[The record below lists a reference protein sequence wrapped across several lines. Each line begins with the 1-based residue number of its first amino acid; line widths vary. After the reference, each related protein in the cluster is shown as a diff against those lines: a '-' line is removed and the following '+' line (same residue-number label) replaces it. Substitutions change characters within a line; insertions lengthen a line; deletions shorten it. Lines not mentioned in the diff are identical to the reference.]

1 MLMMFSAIAS
11 VHAMPPI
18 TDKLNLK
25 VATIEGGN
33 PETVDPAWAY
43 DTASGEVIFNVYDT
57 LITFDGEH
65 MDTYLPS
72 LATNW
77 TIENITGA
85 VSPEGIPWYFRYT
98 FQLRGYRSC
107 TTVQAGDRDLGFAL
121 VPFAAN
127 EKHTENIAPNNV
139 YDNGEYVYRD
149 VDNNNVVSVNDI
161 RLTNVRRGDGTTYR
175 AGTTVQAGDRDLG
188 FALVPFAANEKHTE
202 NKVANGVY
210 DPGEFIYRDVDNN
223 NVVSVTDHRL
233 TFVSWIQF
241 HNGGL
246 FYVED
251 VEYSFERE
259 MVQDRD
265 SGPQWMLYEPLLN
278 TWGAYGLEDYGINM
292 STTEG
297 IQTAGKMIDHSVESD
312 PLEGEVWFNLAFP
325 GAYPPFM
332 QILCQT
338 WSSILSKQ
346 WINEYVI
353 GTLGR
358 HDWSG
363 DWGDYTGW
371 MDYHTPTVS
380 PLDDPTPV
388 MCGSGPYMLDTLSYT
403 DKYWKVVRNTNYWR
417 GWPADFPKLGPSQ
430 PKGYV
435 DSLTV
440 TWAYTWENR
449 RDMFLAGDFDMC
461 AVPRM
466 NLQEMYID
474 YLHGKLKDGIRCIY
488 PLPTL
493 AVDGLFFTFNITTSS
508 PYGKIY
514 PWGSGFHADGIPA
527 DFFGNPDWGIHTRKA
542 FAYAFDYNRFLQEA
556 YLGEAWQ
563 PATAIIPGLPY
574 YDPTVKG
581 YTFDLAKATQEFK
594 QVPGLWDTGFTM
606 TILYNTGNLPRQKA
620 AEILKANIESINS
633 TIFHID
639 VSSVDWKPYLRA
651 CLYHQTPLFIIGWLA
666 DYPDAHNFA
675 YAFYYSMGAFGAWQG
690 YYNPTM
696 DALVE
701 EGIRTPDGPERAAI
715 YHDIQVL
722 AVADCPSVTIDQA
735 IGRHFERSWVVDWYY
750 NPIYPGVFAYNIWK
764 WYYIPHALSDTT
776 PAYPINNHLPYDT
789 NYDGT
794 IDGKDISIC
803 SKAFGSDPGPPVHP
817 RWCFRA
823 DVNND
828 RIVDGKDLSY
838 ISKNYGKTS
847 TIWTYP

>member
-1 MLMMFSAIAS
+1 MDKRVILAIVLSMLMIFTAIAS

-18 TDKLNLK
+18 TDKLDLK

-43 DTASGEVIFNVYDT
+43 DTASGELIFNVYDT

-65 MDTYLPS
+65 METYLPS
-72 LATNW
+72 IATSW
-77 TIENITGA
+77 TIQEINET
-85 VSPEGIPWYFRYT
+85 SPEGLHWYYRYT
-98 FQLRGYRSC
+98 FQIRSGVKFYD
-107 TTVQAGDRDLGFAL
+107 TLG
-121 VPFAAN
+121 
-127 EKHTENIAPNNV
+127 HV
-139 YDNGEYVYRD
+139 YD
-149 VDNNNVVSVNDI
+149 
-161 RLTNVRRGDGTTYR
+161 LT
-175 AGTTVQAGDRDLG
+175 
-188 FALVPFAANEKHTE
+188 PH
-202 NKVANGVY
+202 
-210 DPGEFIYRDVDNN
+210 
-223 NVVSVTDHRL
+223 
-233 TFVSWIQF
+233 
-241 HNGGL
+241 
-246 FYVED
+246 D

-278 TWGAYGLEDYGINM
+278 TWGAYGFDEMTIGGFYINM
-292 STTEG
+292 STPEG
-297 IQTAGKMIDHSVESD
+297 IAFVGKLIDHAVYSND
-312 PLEGEVWFNLAFP
+312 TLGLVWFNLAFP
-325 GAYPPFM
+325 GAYAPFM

-346 WINEYVI
+346 WVNEYVI

-363 DWGDYTGW
+363 NWGDYTDW
-371 MDYHTPTVS
+371 INYHTPEVS

-388 MCGSGPYMLDTLSYT
+388 MCGTGPYMLETLSYT
-403 DKYWKVVRNTNYWR
+403 DNYWKVVRNTNYWR
-417 GWPADFPKLGPSQ
+417 GWPANFPKLGPSQ
-430 PKGYV
+430 PQGYV
-435 DSLTV
+435 DSLKV
-440 TWAYTWENR
+440 TWAYVWETR

-461 AVPRM
+461 AVPR
-466 NLQEMYID
+466 NHLPEMYTD
-474 YLHGKLKDGIRCIY
+474 YTAGKLKDGIRCIY

-493 AVDGLFFTFNITTSS
+493 AVDGLFFTFDIDPST
-508 PYGKIY
+508 PYGKINDY
-514 PWGSGFHADGIPA
+514 GVFTEDGIPR
-527 DFFGNPDWGIHTRKA
+527 DFFGNATWGIHTRKA
-542 FAYAFDYNRFLQEA
+542 FAYAFDYNRFIQEA
-556 YLGEAWQ
+556 YLGEAIV

-581 YTFDLAKATQEFK
+581 YTFNLTAAEEEFK
-594 QVPGLWDTGFTM
+594 KVPGLWDTGFTM
-606 TILYNTGNLPRQKA
+606 TILYNTGNIPRQKA
-620 AEILKANIESINS
+620 AEILQTNIQSLNS
-633 TIFHID
+633 KFHIL

-651 CLYHQTPLFIIGWLA
+651 CLYHQVALFIIGWLA

-675 YAFYYSMGAFGAWQG
+675 YAFYYSEGAFGAWQG
-690 YYNPTM
+690 YYNPAM

-701 EGIRTPDGPERAAI
+701 EGIRTPDGPQRAQI

-722 AVADCPSVTIDQA
+722 AVQDCPSVPIDQA

-750 NPIYPGVFAYNIWK
+750 NPIYPGVYAYNLWK
-764 WYYIPHALSDTT
+764 WYYIPHALQETT
-776 PAYPINNHLPYDT
+776 PTYPICNHLPYDT

-803 SKAFGSDPGPPVHP
+803 SKAFGSNPGPPIHP

-847 TIWTYP
+847 TPWSYP